1 LNMKRVGIALITISS
16 LTICMP
22 PGVRG
27 GADQLTGEAAKAR
40 MEAAR
45 DEVANVRSNI
55 VLTLV
60 ELDRVR
66 GERDPQHPQFQV
78 FTNHLAQMKVLAKA
92 FGKRAEEMK
101 QKGDAYFSSW
111 EERTAAIQNP
121 EARQR
126 AEKRF
131 DERKQ
136 AYDAINNFM
145 QDARTNYIAY
155 VGYLDEIQAVL
166 ERGTDPQS
174 IAAAKELFRKA
185 NWRSIEVQRALMNIE
200 EQFELL
206 AASFAQDEPAPK
218 S

>member
-1 LNMKRVGIALITISS
+1 MKKVGIALFTICS
-16 LTICMP
+16 LTIGIP
-22 PGVRG
+22 LGVRG
-27 GADQLTGEAAKAR
+27 AGDQLAGEAAKAR

-45 DEVANVRSNI
+45 NEVANVRSNI
-55 VLTLV
+55 VLTLL

-78 FTNHLAQMKVLAKA
+78 FTNHLAQMKVVTKA

-101 QKGDAYFSSW
+101 QNGTAYFSSW

-121 EARQR
+121 DARQR
-126 AEKRF
+126 AEKRY

-136 AYDAINNFM
+136 AYDAIINFM
-145 QDARTNYIAY
+145 QDARTNYLSY
-155 VGYLDEIQAVL
+155 VGYLDEIQALL

-185 NWRSIEVQRALMNIE
+185 NWRSIDVQRALMNIE

>member
-1 LNMKRVGIALITISS
+1 MKRIGIAL
-16 LTICMP
+16 LTICTLTICTP
-22 PGVRG
+22 RG
-27 GADQLTGEAAKAR
+27 ARAAADQLAGEAGKAR

-45 DEVANVRSNI
+45 AEVANVRSNI
-55 VLTLV
+55 VLTLL

-101 QKGDAYFSSW
+101 QKGNAYFSSW
-111 EERTAAIQNP
+111 EERTAALQNP
-121 EARQR
+121 DARQR
-126 AEKRF
+126 AEKRL

-145 QDARTNYIAY
+145 QDARTNYFSY

-174 IAAAKELFRKA
+174 IAAAKELFMKA
-185 NWRSIEVQRALMNIE
+185 NWRSIDVQRALMNIE
-200 EQFELL
+200 DQFEQL
-206 AASFAQDEPAPK
+206 AASFAQDEPVGK

>member
-1 LNMKRVGIALITISS
+1 MKRIGIALFTICS
-16 LTICMP
+16 LTICVP

-27 GADQLTGEAAKAR
+27 ATDQLAGEAAKAR

-45 DEVANVRSNI
+45 GEVANVRSNI
-55 VLTLV
+55 VLALV

-66 GERDPQHPQFQV
+66 GERDPQHPQFRV
-78 FTNHLAQMKVLAKA
+78 FTNHLAEMKVVAKA

-101 QKGDAYFSSW
+101 QKGAAYFSSW
-111 EERTAAIQNP
+111 EERTAAIQSP
-121 EARQR
+121 DARQR
-126 AEKRF
+126 AEKRY

-145 QDARTNYIAY
+145 QDARTNFLSY

-166 ERGTDPQS
+166 EKGTDPQS
-174 IAAAKELFRKA
+174 IATAKELFRKA
-185 NWRSIEVQRALMNIE
+185 NWRCIDVQRALMNIE

>member
-1 LNMKRVGIALITISS
+1 MKRIGIALLTLCA
-16 LTICMP
+16 LTICKP
-22 PGVRG
+22 PGVRAA
-27 GADQLTGEAAKAR
+27 ADQLAGEAGKAR

-55 VLTLV
+55 VLTLL

-101 QKGDAYFSSW
+101 QRGNAYFSSW
-111 EERTAAIQNP
+111 EERTAALQNP
-121 EARQR
+121 DARQR
-126 AEKRF
+126 AEKRL

-145 QDARTNYIAY
+145 QDARTNYISY

-166 ERGTDPQS
+166 ERSTDPQS
-174 IAAAKELFRKA
+174 IAAAKELFMKA
-185 NWRSIEVQRALMNIE
+185 NWRSIDVQRALMNIE
-200 EQFELL
+200 DQFEQL
-206 AASFAQDEPAPK
+206 AASFAQDEPVGK

>member
-1 LNMKRVGIALITISS
+1 MKKVGIALFTICS
-16 LTICMP
+16 LTICIP

-27 GADQLTGEAAKAR
+27 GVDQLAGQAARAR
-40 MEAAR
+40 MDAAR

-78 FTNHLAQMKVLAKA
+78 FTNHLAKMKVLAKA

-101 QKGDAYFSSW
+101 QNGAAYFSSW
-111 EERTAAIQNP
+111 EVRTATLQNP
-121 EARQR
+121 DARQQ
-126 AEKRF
+126 AGKHF

-145 QDARTNYIAY
+145 QDARTNYISY

-174 IAAAKELFRKA
+174 IAAAKELFMKA
-185 NWRSIEVQRALMNIE
+185 NWRSIDVQRALMNIE
-200 EQFELL
+200 DQFEQL
-206 AASFAQDEPAPK
+206 ATSFAQDEPAR
-218 S
+218 